1 VLNVAKLDYEKLR
14 EKRVEIDITQKELA
28 RRSGVNVNI
37 IKSVETGRT
46 KTDKENLK
54 KLANALEIEIESFY
68 IDNFKETNVISILN
82 NKGGSG
88 KTSVCGSLAY
98 ALSEQNYKILLI
110 DADMQQNLT
119 HSYNL
124 EDNEKNLA
132 DAIIKEESLLN
143 YILKSKYDNIDFVIA
158 DLKLSTIDMV
168 LFTKIQRENIIKQIL
183 KPVVEKGIY
192 DYILID
198 TNPTLAILNFN
209 VVNASDYVLI
219 PVELSSFGLEGLDVL
234 INFIKGVQKINEN
247 VELAGIVV
255 NKYDMRKK
263 NIVSKSEEILK
274 EAYGNIVLKT
284 IIRVDTNIENAQ
296 MNNVPVLTFN
306 TNSRIAKEF
315 RDLAKEVIKIAKQ

>member
-1 VLNVAKLDYEKLR
+1 MAKLDYEKLR
-14 EKRVEIDITQKELA
+14 DKRIEIDITQKELA
-28 RRSGVNVNI
+28 EKSGVNINI
-37 IKSVETGRT
+37 IKSIETGRT

-54 KLANALEIEIESFY
+54 KLANVLGLEVQDFY
-68 IDNFKETNVISILN
+68 IDDFKETKVISILN

-88 KTSVCGSLAY
+88 KTSVCGSLSY
-98 ALSEQNYKILLI
+98 ALSEQGHRILLI

-132 DAIIKEESLLN
+132 DAVIKEDNLEN
-143 YILKSKYDNIDFVIA
+143 YIIKSKYDNIDFVIS

-183 KPVVEKGIY
+183 KPVVDRGIY

-234 INFIKGVQKINEN
+234 INFIKGVQKINEKIQ
-247 VELAGIVV
+247 LAGIVV
-255 NKYDMRKK
+255 NKYDIRKK
-263 NIVSKSEEILK
+263 NIVYKSEEILK
-274 EAYGNIVLKT
+274 EAYGDLVLKT
-284 IIRVDTNIENAQ
+284 IIRIDTNIENAQ

-315 RDLAKEVIKIAKQ
+315 RDLAKEVIKIVR

>member
-98 ALSEQNYKILLI
+98 ALSEQSYKILLI